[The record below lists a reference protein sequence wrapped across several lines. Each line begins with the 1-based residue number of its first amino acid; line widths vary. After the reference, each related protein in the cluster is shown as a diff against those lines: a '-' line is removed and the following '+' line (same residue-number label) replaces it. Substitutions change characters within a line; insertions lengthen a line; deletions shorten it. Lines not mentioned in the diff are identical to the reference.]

1 MSTDSNVV
9 RLPAKPDR
17 HADEIAFLPAALE
30 IVEKPPSPVG
40 RAIAFT
46 IVAVSCLAVAW
57 AALGTIDIVASAQ
70 GKIIPVGRT
79 KVIQPFETSVVRTI
93 RVQDGQRVKA
103 GDVLIALDPT
113 INEAEA
119 SHLRGDLV
127 AARLDEA
134 RLRAALTDGDPLAA
148 FAPPQ
153 AAKPADVA
161 TARQL
166 LLNQVSEHRAKLAV
180 LDRQRGQ
187 KEAEAA
193 TASATIAKIEA
204 LIPVIQQ
211 RVDIRKALYHTEFG
225 SKIQYLEQLQMLVD
239 QQHELIVQK
248 SKLREAEAAAATV
261 VETRAQTVAEY
272 RRTVLDELAKATQ
285 KAAGFAQD
293 LLKAETKAQYQELTA
308 PIDGVVQQLAVHTVG
323 GVVTPAQQLLS
334 IVPVGSAL
342 EIEAMVLNRDVGF
355 VQAGQDVE
363 IKVDAFNFTRY
374 GLLHGKVLSIS
385 HDAIVRDK
393 PQDKPND
400 QGQSTLASTSE
411 PKGQELLY
419 AARISLDTTKM
430 QIDGNLLDLAPGM
443 AVAAEIKTG
452 TRTVLSYLLSPL
464 VKYRQ
469 ESLRER

>member
-1 MSTDSNVV
+1 MTAASNVV

-17 HADEIAFLPAALE
+17 DADEIAFLPAALE

-40 RAIAFT
+40 RAIVFT
-46 IVAVSCLAVAW
+46 IVAVACLAAAW
-57 AALGTIDIVASAQ
+57 AAFGTIDIVASAQ

-79 KVIQPFETSVVRTI
+79 KVIQPFETSVVRAI
-93 RVQDGQRVKA
+93 RVQDGQRVRA

-119 SHLRGDLV
+119 SHLRSDLI

-134 RLRAALTDGDPLAA
+134 RLRAALTDGDPLDA
-148 FAPPQ
+148 FTPPEG
-153 AAKPADVA
+153 AKPADVA
-161 TARQL
+161 TARQFL
-166 LLNQVSEHRAKLAV
+166 VNQVGEHRAKLAV
-180 LDRQRGQ
+180 LDRQRAQ

-193 TASATIAKIEA
+193 TISATIAKIEA

-211 RVDIRKALYHTEFG
+211 RVDIRKALYNTEFG
-225 SKIQYLEQLQMLVD
+225 SKIQYLEQLQMLVE
-239 QQHELIVQK
+239 QQHELVVQK

-261 VETRAQTVAEY
+261 AETRAQTVAEY
-272 RRTVLDELAKATQ
+272 RRTILDELAKATQ
-285 KAAGFAQD
+285 KAAGLAQD
-293 LLKAETKAQYQELTA
+293 LVKAATKAQYQELTS

-334 IVPVGSAL
+334 IVPFGSPL
-342 EIEAMVLNRDVGF
+342 EIEAMVLNRDIGF
-355 VQAGQDVE
+355 VQPGQEVE
-363 IKVDAFNFTRY
+363 VKVDAFNFTRY

-400 QGQSTLASTSE
+400 QGQGMPASTSE

-419 AARISLDTTKM
+419 AARVSMDRSQML
-430 QIDGNLLDLAPGM
+430 IDGKLVDLAPGM
-443 AVAAEIKTG
+443 AVTAEVKTG
-452 TRTVLSYLLSPL
+452 TRTVLSYVLSPL